1 MSQYSSFVENVNTMG
16 ALSPEEMERAQHLY
30 EDILLQTDSS
40 RVTGRIARTYA
51 EALLYAANQRGEA
64 DAIAEEFRSLGKD
77 VFPNVPGLEGFLS
90 SGAVNK
96 HAKEAAIAKALEG
109 RATPLFVDFLR
120 VLVRKDRISSWNP
133 PCR

>member
-51 EALLYAANQRGEA
+51 EALLDAANKRGEA
-64 DAIAEEFRSLGKD
+64 DAIGDEFRSLGKD
-77 VFPNVPGLEGFLS
+77 VFPNVPGLEAFLM

-96 HAKEAAIAKALEG
+96 HAKEAAIAKA
-109 RATPLFVDFLR
+109 
-120 VLVRKDRISSWNP
+120 
-133 PCR
+133 